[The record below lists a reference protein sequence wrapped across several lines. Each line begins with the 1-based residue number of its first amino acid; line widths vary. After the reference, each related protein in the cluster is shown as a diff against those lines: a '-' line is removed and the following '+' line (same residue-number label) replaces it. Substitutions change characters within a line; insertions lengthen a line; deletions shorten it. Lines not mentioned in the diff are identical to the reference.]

1 MLLFHCD
8 ESLWEN
14 GETQYDFSQPMGG
27 VEQKGVGWR
36 VEVDSTGE
44 GGTAE
49 KQEDQSAPIVS
60 STSPTPIVVQTGS
73 PVR

>member
-1 MLLFHCD
+1 MEKLNMI
-8 ESLWEN
+8 SP
-14 GETQYDFSQPMGG
+14 SQWGG

-73 PVR
+73 PVW